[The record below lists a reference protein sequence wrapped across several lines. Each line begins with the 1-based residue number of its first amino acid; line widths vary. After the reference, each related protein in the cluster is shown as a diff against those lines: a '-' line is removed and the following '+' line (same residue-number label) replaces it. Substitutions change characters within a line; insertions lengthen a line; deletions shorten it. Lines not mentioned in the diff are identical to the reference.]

1 MTWAEE
7 GGRSPRKITAS
18 GSRTFAGETERGLRG
33 KREKQQN
40 REEVQPEQK
49 EDKEEE
55 EEITRR
61 KGRRRKWI
69 RIYRK
74 KMQRQHNVH

>member
-33 KREKQQN
+33 KKRNN
-40 REEVQPEQK
+40 RIERKYNQSRRR
-49 EDKEEE
+49 
-55 EEITRR
+55 TRR
-61 KGRRRKWI
+61 RRRKS
-69 RIYRK
+69 RGEK
-74 KMQRQHNVH
+74 GGGGSG